1 MRIPEIREE
10 LTSKAAR
17 LRTMAREL
25 IAQADALDEYVQ
37 ELYRRPAIKRAPVT
51 RSSVTPELRKLIR
64 NYAKEH
70 PDLNNATI
78 GRRFNVDGG
87 RVSEALAGKRK

>member
-10 LTSKAAR
+10 LSSKAAR
-17 LRTMAREL
+17 LRIMAREL
-25 IAQADALDEYVQ
+25 IAQADALDEYVI
-37 ELYRRPAIKRAPVT
+37 ELHRRPPVKRAPTT
-51 RSSVTPELRKLIR
+51 RATITPELIKQIR
-64 NYAKEH
+64 AYAKAH